1 MGTKTDLKTDSSA
14 VFESSRFVTT
24 ERKNSPRTELA
35 LPICISIS
43 LLRFSTLVNTIP
55 GTWILHLL
63 WWIAAYM
70 QRTLRWV
77 SREIKYFVFLVL
89 IFIPARAHA
98 AENRWSPCW
107 KAWRKDASSSKSP
120 AIIGGWSCSSHLWH
134 PLRLGCDYL
143 SNPCSNREDNEEEWW
158 QHTPLSESNTN
169 GERLWFKSPDTDIN
183 FWAGIHWL
191 DGKYNKWPLTPYS
204 RSTSRSFSR
213 GTWSYTLEVD
223 KACVDQTCF
232 VCFQGFLKICCK
244 WKFELQCYG
253 RDENQSH

>member
-1 MGTKTDLKTDSSA
+1 
-14 VFESSRFVTT
+14 
-24 ERKNSPRTELA
+24 
-35 LPICISIS
+35 
-43 LLRFSTLVNTIP
+43 
-55 GTWILHLL
+55 
-63 WWIAAYM
+63 
-70 QRTLRWV
+70 
-77 SREIKYFVFLVL
+77 VL

-169 GERLWFKSPDTDIN
+169 GERLWFKSTDTDIN

-213 GTWSYTLEVD
+213 GTWSYTFYVD
-223 KACVDQTCF
+223 KACVDQTCLI
-232 VCFQGFLKICCK
+232 CFQGFSKICCK